1 MILTITAKNTLSI
14 DQLLELQ
21 DQALGSSQ
29 WMTIDQSMINTFA
42 DVTQDHQFIHVDEE
56 AARQTPF
63 GGTIAHGFLTLSL
76 LSAMAAQVLPT
87 VQGQKSGVNY
97 GINNLRFI
105 SPVHSGKRVRGHFHL
120 KNVSQKNKGSYQLI
134 MEVTI
139 EIEDEAKPALVTEW
153 LTLVNV

>member
-1 MILTITAKNTLSI
+1 MWMKK
-14 DQLLELQ
+14 LLVRHL
-21 DQALGSSQ
+21 L
-29 WMTIDQSMINTFA
+29 
-42 DVTQDHQFIHVDEE
+42 V
-56 AARQTPF
+56 ARLPTV
-63 GGTIAHGFLTLSL
+63 LTLSL

-105 SPVHSGKRVRGHFHL
+105 SPVHSGKRVRGNFHL
-120 KNVSQKNKGSYQLI
+120 KMFPKNEGSYQLI

-139 EIEDEAKPALVTEW
+139 EIEDQAKPALVAEW

>member
-1 MILTITAKNTLSI
+1 MTKNTLSI
-14 DQLLELQ
+14 DQLVELQ
-21 DQALGSSQ
+21 GQALGSSQ
-29 WMTIDQSMINTFA
+29 WMTIDQNMINTFA

-87 VQGQKSGVNY
+87 VEGQKSGVNY

-105 SPVHSGKRVRGHFHL
+105 SPVHSGKRVRGNFHL
-120 KNVSQKNKGSYQLI
+120 KMFPKK
-134 MEVTI
+134 MREVI
-139 EIEDEAKPALVTEW
+139 S
-153 LTLVNV
+153 

>member
-1 MILTITAKNTLSI
+1 MTKNTLSI
-14 DQLLELQ
+14 DQLVELQ
-21 DQALGSSQ
+21 GQELGSSQ

-97 GINNLRFI
+97 GINNLRFM
-105 SPVHSGKRVRGHFHL
+105 SPVHSGKRVRGNFHL
-120 KNVSQKNKGSYQLI
+120 KKVSQKNKGSYQLI

-139 EIEDEAKPALVTEW
+139 EIEDQAKPALVTEW

>member
-1 MILTITAKNTLSI
+1 LTKNILSI
-14 DQLLELQ
+14 DQLVELQ
-21 DQALGSSQ
+21 GQALGSSQ
-29 WMTIDQSMINTFA
+29 WMTIDQRMINTFA

>member
-1 MILTITAKNTLSI
+1 MSI